1 MARALGKCLLV
12 LLLLFGVQAEFST
25 DHSQEEVDAMI
36 DTKLTNLD
44 EVMQAVGFPDMR
56 ENPYPKRDWYDTQIN
71 RDTRCWVV
79 FESDDHV
86 NYRLVSSDEQPPGDS
101 YLTHYGQCGVCS
113 TLQDLAVY
121 ISNKDLTNPVRSCTT
136 KLIGGLQRKCLRKL
150 GFTPACTFIWYHNAH
165 NTGSISPSGGCF
177 GVCVR
182 HIFSPNNIPS
192 GTNNPCEPEPD
203 QLVQNSDGSFGAHI
217 AGPGPE
223 AEDTAPFCVP
233 CGKGTCCGGKRT
245 KTGRC
250 GNTIN
255 GMPACDKEQ
264 YEDGQ
269 YRLNA
274 CLQCDECRSGPV
286 FQKIAGRTRRNSGLR
301 SEIERPL
308 AVDPIHHH
316 YCVGRSS

>member
-1 MARALGKCLLV
+1 MARALGKCLLA

-121 ISNKDLTNPVRSCTT
+121 ISNKDLTNPVRRY
-136 KLIGGLQRKCLRKL
+136 G
-150 GFTPACTFIWYHNAH
+150 
-165 NTGSISPSGGCF
+165 
-177 GVCVR
+177 
-182 HIFSPNNIPS
+182 
-192 GTNNPCEPEPD
+192 D
-203 QLVQNSDGSFGAHI
+203 LVQN
-217 AGPGPE
+217 
-223 AEDTAPFCVP
+223 V
-233 CGKGTCCGGKRT
+233 
-245 KTGRC
+245 
-250 GNTIN
+250 
-255 GMPACDKEQ
+255 
-264 YEDGQ
+264 
-269 YRLNA
+269 
-274 CLQCDECRSGPV
+274 
-286 FQKIAGRTRRNSGLR
+286 
-301 SEIERPL
+301 
-308 AVDPIHHH
+308 
-316 YCVGRSS
+316 